1 MLSHYLLYE
10 RGLVVM
16 NIIPPCPQCPYKL
29 GLIQTLKNP
38 CPQCKLEGYKSYD
51 MFKSQTGSIKDMPT
65 KNENKT

>member
-1 MLSHYLLYE
+1 
-10 RGLVVM
+10 M

-51 MFKSQTGSIKDMPT
+51 IFKGQIDFIKGMPT